1 MSAPFLW
8 IFLPIIV
15 AGFLMLLNNQK
26 VINLIVMIFTF
37 FITLAAWLLPI
48 NTVMTIGSWSFK
60 LTSAVDILGRRLVIS
75 SADQSLLALIYG
87 SAVVWFAAASATQSA
102 RRLNSIGLAIVGLF
116 VAALA
121 VEPFLYA
128 ALIIEMAVLSSIPL
142 LYVPGK
148 NPGKGL
154 IRFLIFQTFAM
165 PFILFSGWLLAGI
178 DANPG
183 NLGLVQQAA
192 ILIGLGFTFLLA
204 IFPFH
209 SWIPLVAEESAPI
222 IVGFLLWM
230 FPTIA
235 LFFGLGFLDHY
246 SWLRDAPALD
256 NVLSSV
262 GLLMVVSGG
271 ILAAFQQ
278 HLGRIMGFAVIFE
291 TGISLLA
298 IDLGRTTGL
307 NLFFMTLVPRTLCLV
322 VWALS
327 LQTLKGHSVSL
338 TLKDTKGLIRILP
351 FTGSGLILANM
362 ALAGMPLLAGF
373 PSLQALWE
381 GLATASLSNVI
392 WTLIGSVGLFIS
404 AFRVMMSITATPKGI
419 PWESRETGAQRILFS
434 IGFFAFILLGIFPTW
449 VLPLWTN
456 LPAIFSH
463 LGQ

>member
-8 IFLPIIV
+8 IFLPFIV
-15 AGFLMLLNNQK
+15 SGLLLLLRNQK
-26 VINLIVMIFTF
+26 AITLIALIFTF
-37 FITLAAWLLPI
+37 FLTLAAWVLPI
-48 NTVMTIGSWSFK
+48 DAVMTIGSWSLK
-60 LTSAVDILGRRLVIS
+60 LSSSVEILGRRLVIS
-75 SADQSLLALIYG
+75 SADLSLLALIYG
-87 SAVVWFAAASATQSA
+87 TATVWFAAASATRSV
-102 RRLNSIGLAIVGLF
+102 RRLNSLGLSIVGLL

-128 ALIIEMAVLSSIPL
+128 ALLIEMAVLLSIPL

-148 NPGKGL
+148 KPGKGI

-183 NLGLVQQAA
+183 DLGLVQQAA

-209 SWIPLVAEESAPI
+209 SWIPLLAEESAPMTI
-222 IVGFLLWM
+222 GFLLWM

-256 NVLSSV
+256 NVLTSV

-271 ILAAFQQ
+271 ILSAFQQ
-278 HLGRIMGFAVIFE
+278 HLGRIMGYAVIME
-291 TGISLLA
+291 TGVSLLTIA
-298 IDLGRTTGL
+298 LGRTYGL
-307 NLFFMTLVPRTLCLV
+307 NTFYMTLVPWILCLV

-327 LQTLKGHSVSL
+327 IQI
-338 TLKDTKGLIRILP
+338 LKDQSPTLFLRDAKGLIRTLP
-351 FTGSGLILANM
+351 FAASGLVLANL
-362 ALAGMPLLAGF
+362 ALAGMPLLASF
-373 PSLQALWE
+373 PSRQALWE
-381 GLATASLSNVI
+381 GLAAASLPNAI
-392 WTLIGSVGLFIS
+392 WALIGSIGLLVS
-404 AFRVMMSITATPKGI
+404 AVRVLITVSATQEGI
-419 PWESRETGAQRILFS
+419 RWESHETSAQRVLLL
-434 IGFFAFILLGIFPTW
+434 IGCFAIFLLGLLPQW
-449 VLPLWTN
+449 VLPLWTK
-456 LPAIFSH
+456 LPVIFSH